1 MGQNILLL
9 TLIALPLV
17 GFILTGF
24 LGKYISKRITVTIAT
39 LAVFSSFICA
49 LLLFN
54 MNVRTQIVHLFN
66 VVNFEDFKLSAN
78 FQLDALSIWMTLI
91 ITGVGTLIH
100 VFSIGYMSHDEGI
113 YKFFAYLNLF
123 IFAL

>member
-54 MNVRTQIVHLFN
+54 MNVKTQIVHLFN
-66 VVNFEDFKLSAN
+66 VVNFEDFKFLKVLRVVISCLFDISCSAPN
-78 FQLDALSIWMTLI
+78 NKNVLFLLKNISIYILEQVQIIKEKNMT
-91 ITGVGTLIH
+91 
-100 VFSIGYMSHDEGI
+100 
-113 YKFFAYLNLF
+113 
-123 IFAL
+123 